1 MEPWSAVEAENLT
14 HEVSYRPNVGF
25 DSQKYIQLQSQFIS
39 QRRQEIGNK
48 LYLEM
53 GGKLFDDLH
62 ASRVLPGFTPNNK
75 ISMLQQLKA
84 ELEIM
89 MVLNA
94 KDLEYEK
101 VRADLGIT
109 YQEIGR
115 AHV

>member
-1 MEPWSAVEAENLT
+1 MEQGSVVEHDNLT
-14 HEVSYRPNVGF
+14 QNASIRPCIGF
-25 DSQKYIQLQSQFIS
+25 DSKKYIRLQSQFIS
-39 QRRQEIGNK
+39 QRREEIGSK

-75 ISMLQQLKA
+75 ISMLHELKD

-94 KDLEYEK
+94 KDLEYED
-101 VRADLGIT
+101 RN
-109 YQEIGR
+109 
-115 AHV
+115 

>member
-1 MEPWSAVEAENLT
+1 
-14 HEVSYRPNVGF
+14 
-25 DSQKYIQLQSQFIS
+25 YIELQSQFIS
-39 QRRQEIGNK
+39 QRRQEIGHK

-62 ASRVLPGFTPNNK
+62 ASRVLPGFTPNNT
-75 ISMLQQLKA
+75 ILMLQQLKD

-101 VRADLGIT
+101 SRADLGIT
-109 YQEIGR
+109 YQEEATRLIDSFRDEDFMVVLVGIHQR
-115 AHV
+115 SIAY